1 MKLSRFP
8 LSSLLDSASG
18 HLEAHLL
25 HKKVIAPAQVVDSTA
40 YAGIIYSGN
49 PHETVPRRLILDD
62 RLTPLERNA
71 WQVFRLLINDDGVT
85 AFPTYDQLRPY
96 LGMQPGKPASRE
108 TISKALVTLRLT
120 RWLSLGRRV
129 RNDLSGQIQGNV
141 YLLHDEPVSPVEAIE
156 FDKDYLQLLAHSMQ
170 HQNKAIREVAQIA
183 WNEFAADPEVGN
195 RLPSRVEVIE
205 QRLNEQAWV
214 KAPQEARGLQTT
226 ELGNRTQQNS
236 AVLPLSSES
245 ELGDKALIKIQNEP
259 GSESELSLKPLSTD
273 PVRNPNSYST
283 YTDTYKDLCKSSVHV
298 LPGLEPGEEDLL
310 KPLKR
315 LPPDEVR
322 SALQAMQNVPTN
334 LKPALIKQWVHR
346 CESGSLRNPLGYLL
360 TLVSNAVRGK
370 FNSNWDPDE
379 KAAPREMP
387 TVSQGADTSLRA
399 KSLASIPVATADR
412 TPESLAAAKQ
422 EISAMMSQLRFG
434 RPNAL

>member
-8 LSSLLDSASG
+8 LSALLDSASG

-25 HKKVIAPAQVVDSTA
+25 QKKVIAPAQVVDNSA
-40 YAGIIYSGN
+40 YTGIIFSGN

-129 RNDLSGQIQGNV
+129 RNDLSGQVQGNV

-245 ELGDKALIKIQNEP
+245 EL
-259 GSESELSLKPLSTD
+259 SLKPLSTD

-298 LPGLEPGEEDLL
+298 LPGLVPGEEDLL

-360 TLVSNAVRGK
+360 TLVSSAVRGK
-370 FNSNWDPDE
+370 FNSNWDPDD
-379 KAAPREMP
+379 KAAPGEIP
-387 TVSQGADTSLRA
+387 TVNQRADTSLRA
-399 KSLASIPVATADR
+399 KSFASIPVATADR

-434 RPNAL
+434 RPNAQ

>member
-8 LSSLLDSASG
+8 LSALLDSASG
-18 HLEAHLL
+18 HLEAHLQ
-25 HKKVIAPAQVVDSTA
+25 HKKVSTPAEIADSSA
-40 YAGIIYSGN
+40 YSGIIFSGN
-49 PHETVPRRLILDD
+49 PHETVPRRLLLDD
-62 RLTPLERNA
+62 RLTPLERNT

-96 LGMQPGKPASRE
+96 LGMQPGKAASRE

-129 RNDLSGQIQGNV
+129 RNDLSGQVQGNV

-156 FDKDYLQLLAHSMQ
+156 FDKDYLKLLSQSMQ
-170 HQNKAIREVAQIA
+170 HQNKTIREVAQIA
-183 WNEFAADPEVGN
+183 WNEFAEDPEIGH
-195 RLPSRVEVIE
+195 RLPSRIEVIE
-205 QRLNEQAWV
+205 QRLSEQPWT

-226 ELGNRTQQNS
+226 EFGNRTQQNS
-236 AVLPLSSES
+236 PALPLNSDS
-245 ELGDKALIKIQNEP
+245 ELSDKSLRKLEDEP
-259 GSESELSLKPLSTD
+259 GSESELSLKPQSTA

-283 YTDTYKDLCKSSVHV
+283 YTDTYKNLCKSSVHV
-298 LPGLEPGEEDLL
+298 LPGLGVDDEGLL
-310 KPLKR
+310 KPLNR

-322 SALQAMQNVPTN
+322 CALQALQNVPAN

-360 TLVSNAVRGK
+360 TLVSSAVRGK
-370 FNSNWDPDE
+370 FNSNWDPVD
-379 KAAPREMP
+379 KAAPGDMP
-387 TVSQGADTSLRA
+387 MLSQGTDSLQSADSLGPR
-399 KSLASIPVATADR
+399 PVATPDR

-434 RPNAL
+434 RPNTL